1 MNSHKIL
8 KFAKVF
14 SLESFLLYSKN
25 PQECYNVSV
34 CVPTYTG
41 KANEAYLKLLK
52 KQSQLQN
59 FTEAM
64 PIYTK

>member
-1 MNSHKIL
+1 MNSRKTS

-14 SLESFLLYSKN
+14 SLESFLLCSKN
-25 PQECYNVSV
+25 PQECYNASV

-41 KANEAYLKLLK
+41 KGNEPYLDLLK

-64 PIYTK
+64 PLYTK

>member
-1 MNSHKIL
+1 MNNHKTS

-25 PQECYNVSV
+25 PQECYSASV
-34 CVPTYTG
+34 CVPAYTVKG
-41 KANEAYLKLLK
+41 NEPLELLK
-52 KQSQLQN
+52 IQSQLQN

>member
-25 PQECYNVSV
+25 PQECYNASV
-34 CVPTYTG
+34 CMPTYTG
-41 KANEAYLKLLK
+41 KANEPLELLK
-52 KQSQLQN
+52 IQSQLQN

-64 PIYTK
+64 PIYAK